1 MSDVPFNKT
10 KMDFIYLLKTVSEKN
25 ALLKCVNGLGISNV
39 GTVKMNP
46 STQYVNK
53 QHEHNN
59 MKLRR
64 HLLPSSYNIVTKKY
78 FIYVNNKKLD

>member
-10 KMDFIYLLKTVSEKN
+10 KMDFIYLLKNRFRKN

-59 MKLRR
+59 MKRLR
-64 HLLPSSYNIVTKKY
+64 HLLLLYNICHKKY
-78 FIYVNNKKLD
+78 VVNENGKKFD